1 MAIKLFEGITRKIVP
16 AFVALS
22 FVGWIVFVAGFG
34 KQNKDD
40 PTFDLKNNSLY
51 PYWAAA
57 VLGPIVYI
65 LAVVHALLWGFPSAI
80 VGSVTAVLSMMYI
93 TALSAVFVTAGI
105 YIRNPD
111 DVFISG
117 DVPVYYDLL
126 FAGGFLAALFWTFV
140 LALWPWYKVDVEGQY
155 SGI

>member
-40 PTFDLKNNSLY
+40 PTFDLKNNTLY

-93 TALSAVFVTAGI
+93 TALSAVFVSAGI
-105 YIRNPD
+105 VIRNFD
-111 DVFISG
+111 
-117 DVPVYYDLL
+117 DVPVYYNLL